1 MTMCWMSASVPHDA
15 WVAAMAWARAGER
28 PRAATA
34 PPAITPARRTSRQL
48 GRRVHDRHPGIA
60 RYGRSKG
67 WVTSGGP
74 DPGALQPPSVQ
85 SVPERSPS
93 PVEGAALEMRYPG

>member
-1 MTMCWMSASVPHDA
+1 MTMCWMSASVPHDG

-34 PPAITPARRTSRQL
+34 PPPISPARRTSRRL
-48 GRRVHDRHPGIA
+48 GRRYTIGTLGIA

-67 WVTSGGP
+67 WSTSSGH